1 MNPAHLPEP
10 PREAKPDCSKLPTTG
25 PSFWMRLGRCRY
37 NCKHVCC
44 VFFRNMRSSGWEAI
58 TPPMWM
64 CGSSLRPIRIC
75 TGRWRRVDSAKPFI
89 TASAS
94 CPYISRRFATG
105 ARISRSCSVFLWSND
120 RSNLRSPLLY
130 AVFSSHIPGREIYG
144 NCAILWN
151 ISRFLANP
159 SWGQRIFRAAVRRY
173 LSQSRKSLC
182 LYRSRLHRGRRK
194 QRLPYC
200 WIIIATATASGG

>member
-1 MNPAHLPEP
+1 MTDQAILDILLAEVKPALG
-10 PREAKPDCSKLPTTG
+10 CTG
-25 PSFWMRLGRCRY
+25 PVSYTHLDVYKRQ
-37 NCKHVCC
+37 
-44 VFFRNMRSSGWEAI
+44 SGWEAI

-75 TGRWRRVDSAKPFI
+75 TGRWRRIDSAKTFI

-173 LSQSRKSLC
+173 LSLSLI
-182 LYRSRLHRGRRK
+182 H
-194 QRLPYC
+194 
-200 WIIIATATASGG
+200 I